1 MRISEDRYSRDLRR
15 IQLAQRLIR
24 HEVRTQSVCAWTGL
38 SDERIRNLCRSYGAS
53 VAGAQRHR
61 GPSPKRLASFLR
73 SPRLKSEASV
83 LGALAYALSVI
94 PPERIPNAR
103 RNLPGIEAGERL
115 CHAFELYRRIVPQSH
130 VSLDQLILLVGA
142 LAEGTDLAVGHCGQ
156 CHGALLLDPLSN
168 TRRLCPTCKKQDSH
182 QGRVDAPQPGAG
194 EARIVLSDAAEVAE
208 PSGAFQQPLF

>member
-1 MRISEDRYSRDLRR
+1 MRISEDRYTRDLRR
-15 IQLAQRLIR
+15 IQLAQRFIR

-61 GPSPKRLASFLR
+61 GPSPRRLASFLR
-73 SPRLKSEASV
+73 SPRLRSEASA

-94 PPERIPNAR
+94 PRERIPDAR

-130 VSLDQLILLVGA
+130 VSLDQVILVVIA
-142 LAEGTDLAVGHCGQ
+142 LADGTDLTVGHCGQ
-156 CHGALLLDPLSN
+156 CHGALLLDRLSH
-168 TRRLCPTCKKQDSH
+168 TRRLCPTCKKQDSR
-182 QGRVDAPQPGAG
+182 QGPSETPELCAG
-194 EARIVLSDAAEVAE
+194 EARIASDDAAEVAE
-208 PSGAFQQPLF
+208 PSDALQQPLF